1 MDRLQAMAAF
11 VRVVETGSFSGAARQ
26 IGVGQ
31 PAISKTI
38 AQLEDRL
45 QVRLLVRSTHGLT
58 PTDAGLRFYERA
70 KTAIHEAD
78 EAELEARGAGAGLTG
93 QLRVS
98 AATTFARLLVVP
110 RLPKLLTQ
118 HPDLEIDIVLDDRV
132 IDLVS
137 EGVDVSLR
145 MGQLPDSSA
154 VARRLARGRRSV
166 IATPAYLEQ
175 AGVPAVPAELATHEA
190 IVYSQLENN
199 WIFRK
204 DGTEA
209 SVAIRG
215 RVRVSAAEGIR
226 AAVLAD
232 MGLTVSSDWMFAPEL
247 ESGAVVRMLT
257 DWELPPV
264 DLWAV
269 FPTGRLASAKARA
282 FADFVETAIRQPDD
296 PMSRLM
302 KTKPVR
308 LSTRTI

>member
-11 VRVVETGSFSGAARQ
+11 VRVVETGSFSGAARH

-45 QVRLLVRSTHGLT
+45 QVRLLLRSTHGLT

-70 KTAIHEAD
+70 KLAIREAD
-78 EAELEARGAGAGLTG
+78 EAELEARGAGTGLTG
-93 QLRVS
+93 LLRVS

-110 RLPKLLTQ
+110 RLPDFLAQ

-137 EGVDVSLR
+137 EGIDVSLR
-145 MGQLPDSSA
+145 MGQLSDSTA

-175 AGVPAVPAELATHEA
+175 AGVPAVPAELAMHEA

-199 WIFRK
+199 WMFRK
-204 DGTEA
+204 NGAEA
-209 SVAIRG
+209 SVALRG
-215 RVRVSAAEGIR
+215 RVSMSAAEGIR
-226 AAVLAD
+226 SAVLAD
-232 MGLTVSSDWMFAPEL
+232 MGLTVNSDWMFAPEL
-247 ESGAVVRMLT
+247 KSGAVVRVLE

-282 FADFVETAIRQPDD
+282 FADFVETAMRQQDAPNAA
-296 PMSRLM
+296 SE
-302 KTKPVR
+302 
-308 LSTRTI
+308 